1 MRCPSENGNR
11 MRKKHG
17 KSPTKSR
24 IRRGLYRSDMGKLIN
39 GDVNAVLQ
47 ILKKVVQNT
56 YANGI
61 EGIGLSPVKLNLSLN
76 AKAVKKTLIIPDWVN
91 IQALRFQT

>member
-1 MRCPSENGNR
+1 

-47 ILKKVVQNT
+47 ILKKVVPNT

>member
-1 MRCPSENGNR
+1 R

-17 KSPTKSR
+17 KSPTKRR

-39 GDVNAVLQ
+39 EDVNAVLQ
-47 ILKKVVQNT
+47 ILKKVVPNT

-61 EGIGLSPVKLNLSLN
+61 EGIGFSPVKLNLSLN
-76 AKAVKKTLIIPDWVN
+76 AKAVKKTLTIPDWAS
-91 IQALRFQT
+91 IRALHFQT